1 MGHSPQG
8 RRESDTTEHTLLFFF
23 SLAVNNP
30 AWTLVLM
37 VLDVSFLGFFLCCS
51 HVRWYP
57 PILYSS
63 FDSPRCVVGWRPFE
77 RWLFFSLLFSGSP
90 FSAHFRE
97 MLCYDQ
103 QSRSFWHCFSLA
115 GWGRG
120 ELGANHYLW
129 KVWVRWGKKKG
140 DSDLFT
146 LFWVVLLW
154 QKVKK
159 VLAAQSC
166 PTLCGPMDC
175 SLPGSSVQ
183 GILQARI
190 LWWVAMPSSRGSS
203 QPRD

>member
-1 MGHSPQG
+1 MVLIPESGRFPWRRAWQPTSVFLPGESPGQESLMGHSPQG

-51 HVRWYP
+51 HVWWYP

-129 KVWVRWGKKKG
+129 KVWVRWGKKKVILICLPF
-140 DSDLFT
+140 SELFC
-146 LFWVVLLW
+146 FGRKW
-154 QKVKK
+154 KK
-159 VLAAQSC
+159 C
-166 PTLCGPMDC
+166 
-175 SLPGSSVQ
+175 
-183 GILQARI
+183 
-190 LWWVAMPSSRGSS
+190 
-203 QPRD
+203 